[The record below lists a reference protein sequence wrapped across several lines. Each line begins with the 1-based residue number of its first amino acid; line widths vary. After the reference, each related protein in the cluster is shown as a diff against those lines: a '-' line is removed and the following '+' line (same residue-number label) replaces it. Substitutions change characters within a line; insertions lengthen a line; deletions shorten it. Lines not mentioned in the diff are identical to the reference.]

1 MFSVG
6 SNWCVML
13 LLCIARC
20 FRPLQGWC
28 IYLNRTR
35 TWKEKLMLYMW
46 LLISPEAQ
54 PTLKCQHCK
63 RAMPRDKTRNTPI
76 TLPGFVVSCA
86 HGVDGLLRRKPIECV
101 HCRYGIVNQPPQ
113 PNISAIL
120 HPVSLP
126 PSLYFS
132 RFLALRAWSLSIW
145 KQRTITILK
154 SISVLVGIAI
164 NWFVWDNA
172 LYRRQGRPPRSHLFI
187 SAVRTE

>member
-1 MFSVG
+1 MCNAVALH
-6 SNWCVML
+6 C
-13 LLCIARC
+13 
-20 FRPLQGWC
+20 PLFQASTGLV
-28 IYLNRTR
+28 Y
-35 TWKEKLMLYMW
+35 
-46 LLISPEAQ
+46 ISKQDTDLEGETNALHVIIDQ
-54 PTLKCQHCK
+54 PWSTANFEVSSE

-101 HCRYGIVNQPPQ
+101 HCRRGIVNQPPQ

-172 LYRRQGRPPRSHLFI
+172 LYRRRGRPPRSHLFI